1 MEGQKMSREVELL
14 KEYAILYEEYEKQ
27 SLCLDEEVLKKAK
40 SFAFI
45 HDYENWSCGGIR
57 FGYIGFPVDNNGYVY
72 GSFFTY
78 FRFKRAIREAKKY
91 IKKYI
96 NKGYSAE
103 KVKAEILKREIEIMK
118 KRFRF
123 TKYDKPIYLIE
134 SPFIQYYNNNEIISE
149 NEKQNI

>member
-1 MEGQKMSREVELL
+1 MSKEVELR
-14 KEYAILYEEYEKQ
+14 KEYAILYEEYEKM
-27 SLCLDEEVLKKAK
+27 SLCLDEEVLKKVN

-45 HDYENWSCGGIR
+45 HDYESWFHGGIR

-78 FRFKRAIREAKKY
+78 FRFKFAIHNSKKY

-96 NKGYSAE
+96 GKNPFCCYMIE
-103 KVKAEILKREIEIMK
+103 KVKAEILKMEIEIMK

-123 TKYDKPIYLIE
+123 TKYDVPLAYIEKPFLDK
-134 SPFIQYYNNNEIISE
+134 P
-149 NEKQNI
+149 